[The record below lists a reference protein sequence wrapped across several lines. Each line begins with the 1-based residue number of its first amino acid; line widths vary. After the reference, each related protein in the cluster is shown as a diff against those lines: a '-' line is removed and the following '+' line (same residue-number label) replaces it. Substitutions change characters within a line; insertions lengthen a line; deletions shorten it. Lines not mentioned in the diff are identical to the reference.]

1 MYIYFIHQKL
11 YFFNFKNSDTL
22 FQVSNAPSAPKNTVK
37 TNATS
42 EEDKE
47 IEAMLEKLK
56 A

>member
-1 MYIYFIHQKL
+1 MIYVKNVSISQL
-11 YFFNFKNSDTL
+11 FNLF